1 MAEKVMN
8 IKEYF
13 KNFFKTR
20 RIGWYLCLC
29 AVPLML
35 IGNIIYRVSYSD
47 MDMQRFF
54 SVEAYAVLYAAIVLV
69 SAISLLE
76 PVEKWAPIA
85 AFALT
90 LCSFCLFV
98 NGTYMYLSSVFF
110 GGVTAEA
117 LASLNAGFVAT
128 IVFQFL
134 AMIVSLV
141 ALFLP
146 HEKKQKTDDG
156 IKESADTV
164 KATVGEE
171 TAEGL

>member
-1 MAEKVMN
+1 M
-8 IKEYF
+8 
-13 KNFFKTR
+13 
-20 RIGWYLCLC
+20 
-29 AVPLML
+29 
-35 IGNIIYRVSYSD
+35 
-47 MDMQRFF
+47 
-54 SVEAYAVLYAAIVLV
+54 
-69 SAISLLE
+69 
-76 PVEKWAPIA
+76 
-85 AFALT
+85 
-90 LCSFCLFV
+90 
-98 NGTYMYLSSVFF
+98 FF